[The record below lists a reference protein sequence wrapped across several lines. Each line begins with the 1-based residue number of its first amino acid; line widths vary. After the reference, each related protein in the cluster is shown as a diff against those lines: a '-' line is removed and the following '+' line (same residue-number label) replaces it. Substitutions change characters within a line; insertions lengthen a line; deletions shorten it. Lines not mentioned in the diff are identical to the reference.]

1 MSAVKQFI
9 RKNQSWLSNWIF
21 CIITPVTQ
29 SFRNPFNNL
38 IFYKKTFIVIIII
51 IIIIIIINVEKSWEY
66 FFLGFLGG
74 INWKN
79 SNDCYIC
86 YSYIYCYIYII
97 YIKLL
102 NGIVVYIVIET
113 S

>member
-1 MSAVKQFI
+1 MQLNSLLGKIKADFQTEFFASLL
-9 RKNQSWLSNWIF
+9 QSH
-21 CIITPVTQ
+21 
-29 SFRNPFNNL
+29 NPSEILLKILFST
-38 IFYKKTFIVIIII
+38 KKTFIVI